1 MKTSKAILAAFALA
15 AFATATHAQE
25 QRPYK
30 DGPVVEMTYVKIKP
44 GKFDEYMKFL
54 AGPYRKVQEENKKAG
69 LISGWAVYGI
79 RAKTQSDPDVV
90 LTTTYPNMAALD
102 RGEEGDAVGS
112 RVMGSFSTQD
122 KAFADRGTMR
132 DILGSQLM
140 RELVLR

>member
-1 MKTSKAILAAFALA
+1 MKTSKAFVAALA
-15 AFATATHAQE
+15 LFAFATTSAAQE

-44 GKFDEYMKFL
+44 GKFDEYMKYL
-54 AGPYRKVQEENKKAG
+54 AGPYRKLQEENKKAG
-69 LISGWAVYGI
+69 LISGWAVYSI

-90 LTTTYPNMAALD
+90 LQTTYPNMAALD
-102 RGEEGDAVGS
+102 RGEEGDVVSS
-112 RVMGSFSTQD
+112 RVMGAFSTQD

-132 DILGSQLM
+132 EILGSQLM